1 MAGLVPAIHVFSL
14 LASKSWMPGTS
25 PGMTNYTVGF
35 MHSNYSFLNS
45 LGASLA
51 FLAVICGITATA
63 PAAEPTLIHVNTFPD
78 ARALPFYAAVEQ
90 GFFARHGLNVDLQ
103 FTKGSASQRAGL
115 ASGTADIVHSAVDNA
130 LAMIDDAKEDVV
142 IVGGGDSGTNE
153 FYVQD
158 YVKNFSDIRDHA
170 IVVDAPNTA
179 YALQAK
185 KILLQHGLEAGKD
198 YTLNPVGN
206 GSYRLRALFADN
218 NNAGAILNLPFS
230 LEAAQKGLHS
240 LGRTTDLLG
249 PYQAGGDFVRRAWAR
264 DHADTLVNYLA
275 AYIEALRW
283 SLDPKH
289 RGGAVA
295 ILVDKL
301 KMPQHVAENSLV
313 LMAEPGFGFARD
325 AKFDMAGFKNVLAL
339 RAEVEGGTPADPQRY
354 IDLSY
359 YDRAIKL
366 VNKE

>member
-1 MAGLVPAIHVFSL
+1 MAGLVPAIHVFNVG
-14 LASKSWMPGTS
+14 SKTWMPGTR
-25 PGMTNYTVGF
+25 PGMTEETAKSMRIALGS
-35 MHSNYSFLNS
+35 MKSF
-45 LGASLA
+45 GKTLA
-51 FLAVICGITATA
+51 LSCGLFALAALA
-63 PAAEPTLIHVNTFPD
+63 PAAEPALIHVNTFPN

-90 GFFARHGLNVDLQ
+90 GFFPRHGLNADLQ
-103 FTKGSASQRAGL
+103 FTKGSKSQRAAL
-115 ASGTADIVHSAVDNA
+115 ASGAADIVHSAVDNA
-130 LAMIDDAKEDVV
+130 LAMIDDAKDDVV

-158 YVKNFSDIRDHA
+158 YVKNFSDIRGHA

-185 KILLQHGLEAGKD
+185 KILLQHGLETGKD

-206 GSYRLRALFADN
+206 GSFRLRALFADK

-230 LEAAQKGLHS
+230 LEAAAKGLHS

-249 PYQAGGDFVRRAWAR
+249 PYQAGGDFVQRAWAH
-264 DHADTLVNYLA
+264 DHADMLVNYLA

-283 SLDPKH
+283 SLDPKN
-289 RGGAVA
+289 RDASVA

-301 KMPQHVAENSLV
+301 KMPQDIAEKSLA
-313 LMAEPGFGFARD
+313 LMAEPGFGFAHD

-359 YDRAIKL
+359 YDRAMKL

>member
-1 MAGLVPAIHVFSL
+1 MLGRTIL
-14 LASKSWMPGTS
+14 LACGLW
-25 PGMTNYTVGF
+25 
-35 MHSNYSFLNS
+35 
-45 LGASLA
+45 SLA
-51 FLAVICGITATA
+51 ALA
-63 PAAEPTLIHVNTFPD
+63 PAAEPTLIHVNTFPN

-90 GFFARHGLNVDLQ
+90 GFFAKRGLVADLQ
-103 FTKGSASQRAGL
+103 FTKGSSSQRAAL
-115 ASGTADIVHSAVDNA
+115 ASGSADIVHSAVDNA
-130 LAMIDDAKEDVV
+130 VAMIDGVKDSAKADIV

-153 FYVQD
+153 FYVQAD
-158 YVKNFSDIRDHA
+158 IKTFADIRGHA
-170 IVVDAPNTA
+170 IVVDATNTA
-179 YALQAK
+179 YTLQAK

-206 GSYRLRALFADN
+206 GSFRLRALYSDK

-230 LEAAQKGLHS
+230 LEAVAKGMHS

-264 DHADTLVNYLA
+264 DNADTLVNYLA

-283 SLDPKH
+283 SLDAGN
-289 RGGAVA
+289 RAAAVA

-301 KMPQHVAENSLV
+301 KMPQAIAEKSLV

-339 RAEVEGGTPADPQRY
+339 RAETEGGTPADPQHY

-359 YDRAIKL
+359 YDRAMKL
-366 VNKE
+366 LKE